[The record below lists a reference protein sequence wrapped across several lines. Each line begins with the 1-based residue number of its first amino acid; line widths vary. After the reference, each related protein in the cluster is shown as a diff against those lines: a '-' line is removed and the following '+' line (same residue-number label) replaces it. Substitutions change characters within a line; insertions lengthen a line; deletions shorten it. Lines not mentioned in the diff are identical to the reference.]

1 MRSRRGAY
9 IWTQCYAI
17 FSDLL
22 SYRTCI
28 IWHLLPGAEMG
39 SLSSLR
45 AFALQAA
52 VHGCSCRS
60 WTKHKSAPAFQR
72 DTKILN
78 YWLAPFSS
86 GDPYLKDPSA
96 PIYQHPD
103 SGVLSQ
109 SCQVLYAASAVLI
122 EALMPGC
129 ISPAQAA
136 RIMLTVLA
144 GRTVDCQGSQPLRYA

>member
-1 MRSRRGAY
+1 
-9 IWTQCYAI
+9 
-17 FSDLL
+17 
-22 SYRTCI
+22 
-28 IWHLLPGAEMG
+28 MG